1 MTKNQAIAFL
11 SKPNALGLLLLI
23 GIGIAVCGFVWEI
36 TKD

>member
-1 MTKNQAIAFL
+1 MTKKQALEFINQ
-11 SKPNALGLLLLI
+11 PHTLGLLLLI